1 MSKKHYDNLF
11 EKITEWENL
20 EWAYRKSLKGVNKYG
35 WDALEFSKDET
46 YNLTKLRDDLVTGE
60 YEFKGYKQF
69 KVYEPKERVIDAPYH
84 RDKIAQLAIDK
95 VLKSIYQP
103 SFIYDSYACLDNKGT
118 HKAVER
124 VSYFMRKAAW
134 EYGED
139 AYIIKLDIRR
149 FFYSI
154 NREILKDLLPKKI
167 KCIDTL
173 NLVYKIIDSADVI
186 DPLGLPLGNTLSQ
199 LFTNVYMDR
208 FDQYCKRV
216 LRIRHYV
223 RYADDV
229 IAIVQNKAE
238 ANRILTAMIDFLK
251 EELELDINEH
261 KTRIFPVEQ
270 GVNAYGFKI
279 FKTHRLL
286 RNDSKKKIK
295 RKARKLKWT
304 IMYGRMT
311 VAKAEQIFNSWLGHA
326 RYGCSQNFINSLIE
340 RNDYI
345 YVDHRGLIK
354 VDPDKVK
361 KEDELDVVS

>member
-1 MSKKHYDNLF
+1 LSKKHYNKLF
-11 EKITEWENL
+11 EKITEWDNL
-20 EWAYRKSLKGVNKYG
+20 EWAYWKSLKGVNKYG

-46 YNLTKLRDDLVTGE
+46 FNLNKLRDDLVTGE
-60 YEFKGYKQF
+60 YKFKGYKQF

-95 VLKSIYQP
+95 VLKGIYQP

-124 VSYFMRKAAW
+124 VSYFMRKGAW

-139 AYIIKLDIRR
+139 AYIIKLDIRK

-154 NREILKDLLPKKI
+154 NRDILKEILPKKI
-167 KCIDTL
+167 KCKETIS
-173 NLVYKIIDSADVI
+173 LVYKIIDSADEI

-216 LRIRHYV
+216 LQIKYYV

-251 EELELDINEH
+251 EVLELDINER
-261 KTRIFPVEQ
+261 KTRIFPIEQ

-279 FKTHRLL
+279 YKTHRLL
-286 RNDSKKKIK
+286 RDDSKKKIK
-295 RKARKLKWT
+295 RKTKKMKRLLVEGY
-304 IMYGRMT
+304 MSPD
-311 VAKAEQIFNSWLGHA
+311 KAEQILNSWLGHA
-326 RYGCSQNFINSLIE
+326 RYGSSRNFINRLIE
-340 RNDYI
+340 RNNCI
-345 YVDHRGLIK
+345 YLNCKGVLK
-354 VDPDKVK
+354 VDLDKL
-361 KEDELDVVS
+361 KEGELNALS